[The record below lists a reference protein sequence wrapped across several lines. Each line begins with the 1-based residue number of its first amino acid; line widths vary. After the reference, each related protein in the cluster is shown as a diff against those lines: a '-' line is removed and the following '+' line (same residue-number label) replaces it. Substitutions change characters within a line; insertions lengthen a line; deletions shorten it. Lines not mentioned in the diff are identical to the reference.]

1 MDATRILL
9 PLGALCLVLI
19 AAGAMW
25 LYIRIKNS
33 NLGRQSRLRETRSMT
48 PPLPR
53 EARNALRTLLTEA
66 LIGKPK
72 GGRQ

>member
-1 MDATRILL
+1 MEATRILL
-9 PLGALCLVLI
+9 PLGAICLVLVAI
-19 AAGAMW
+19 GGAW
-25 LYIRIKNS
+25 LYIRLKNS
-33 NLGRQSRLRETRSMT
+33 ALGRLSRLRENRSTT
-48 PPLPR
+48 PQLPP

>member
-19 AAGAMW
+19 AGGAVW

-33 NLGRQSRLRETRSMT
+33 NLGRRSRLRETRSTT
-48 PPLPR
+48 PQLPP